1 MNIEEK
7 WQEVDTKLGIV
18 YSNLGICCQDYCD
31 ASDAIHNLEAVME
44 LLVDIRSKIYE
55 NSSRL

>member
-7 WQEVDTKLGIV
+7 WQEVGTKLGIV

-31 ASDAIHNLEAVME
+31 ASDAIHNLEAV
-44 LLVDIRSKIYE
+44 LLKDYI
-55 NSSRL
+55 